1 MFEFVKDIRRNKVI
15 RDLKAAP
22 REKKIINIDT
32 VKNIGVVCR
41 LTDEQH
47 WNILYHF
54 AKVMEN
60 QGKTVHIIA
69 LQGKDQEL
77 NFVITHQNTYKCRL
91 GEDFNVW
98 GLPSDDSIRPFTDRH
113 YDLLIDTI
121 GEENFFSQY
130 IALRTDA
137 SLKVVYATPS
147 EDPTE
152 IYDFIIRGDGHV
164 ELKAFFNNVIEY
176 LSMIKK

>member
-1 MFEFVKDIRRNKVI
+1 MLEFIKNFRRKRII

-22 REKKIINIDT
+22 RDKRIDNIQEVRTIGLICQLDT
-32 VKNIGVVCR
+32 
-41 LTDEQH
+41 EQN

-60 QGKTVHIIA
+60 QGKKVHLIA
-69 LQGKDQEL
+69 LQDEGIS
-77 NFVITHQNTYKCRL
+77 FVVTHQSTTICRAKT
-91 GEDFNVW
+91 DINFW
-98 GLPSDDSIRPFTDRH
+98 GLPSNDSIKEFTSRH

-121 GEENFFSQY
+121 GDENFFSQY

-137 SLKVVYATPS
+137 SLKIVYATPA

-152 IYDFIIRGDGHV
+152 VFDLIIRGDGHV
-164 ELKAFFNNVIEY
+164 ELKSFFNNIIEY
-176 LSMIKK
+176 LGMIKK

>member
-1 MFEFVKDIRRNKVI
+1 MLDFVKEIRRKQII
-15 RDLKAAP
+15 RDLK
-22 REKKIINIDT
+22 RVQRDKRIENIDE
-32 VKNIGVVCR
+32 VKTIGLICR
-41 LTDEQH
+41 LDNEPN
-47 WNILYHF
+47 WNVLYHF

-60 QGKTVHIIA
+60 QGKKVYIIA
-69 LQGKDQEL
+69 LQEQEI
-77 NFVITHQNTYKCRL
+77 NFVVTHRDTYICRTKN
-91 GEDFNVW
+91 DINFW
-98 GLPSDDSIRPFTDRH
+98 GLPSADSLKPFTSNH

-152 IYDFIIRGDGHV
+152 VFDLIIRGDGRV
-164 ELKAFFNNVIEY
+164 ELKGFFNNIVEY

>member
-1 MFEFVKDIRRNKVI
+1 MLDFIKEIHRKHLI

-22 REKKIINIDT
+22 REKKIDNIDE
-32 VKNIGVVCR
+32 VRHIGVICR
-41 LTDEQH
+41 LVDEQH
-47 WNILYHF
+47 WNILHHF

-69 LQGKDQEL
+69 LLQKDQEL
-77 NFVITHQNTYKCRL
+77 GFVVTHQDTYIVRSKT
-91 GEDFNVW
+91 DINFW
-98 GLPSDDSIRPFTDRH
+98 GLPSHESIRPFVENT

-130 IALRTDA
+130 IALRTTA
-137 SLKVVYATPS
+137 SLKVVYATPA
-147 EDPTE
+147 EDPSE
-152 IYDFIIRGDGHV
+152 VFDLIIRGDGQV
-164 ELKAFFNNVIEY
+164 ELKDFFNNVIEY